1 MIVAFPWTF
10 LLLFSF
16 CYCSIMFGVLLLC
29 LVGPV
34 WHLGHLS
41 GEKRTGYFPL
51 RWSVT
56 CVADFLLFIMM
67 ALI

>member
-1 MIVAFPWTF
+1 
-10 LLLFSF
+10 
-16 CYCSIMFGVLLLC
+16 MFGVLLLC

-41 GEKRTGYFPL
+41 GEKRTGNFPL
-51 RWSVT
+51 RRSVM
-56 CVADFLLFIMM
+56 CDADFLFFIMM